1 MSTTS
6 QDFRT
11 DQRNAG
17 RLRKAVR
24 QRSWT
29 FIVILVIV
37 LSLFSYLAG
46 MYTISRDLAQTR
58 LLLQALQTE
67 TQKARR
73 DLAAQ
78 NSSQTNLQAQLQRT
92 KAELE
97 AIRPSKD
104 SFVIS
109 PNQSITVG
117 EGLLTIGLIGSP
129 TNGSV
134 SLNVN
139 GVRHALGSGDV
150 LQLNLTKSSCRIAVQ
165 SFDMFKATIV
175 ASCGTPT

>member
-6 QDFRT
+6 QGFRA
-11 DQRNAG
+11 DQKNAG
-17 RLRKAVR
+17 RVRTAVR
-24 QRSWT
+24 QRSWA
-29 FIVILVIV
+29 FIFVVVIV

-46 MYTISRDLAQTR
+46 MYAISRDLTQTR
-58 LLLQALQTE
+58 LLLQAAQTE

-78 NSSQTNLQAQLQRT
+78 NSSQSNLMAQLQKP

-104 SFVIS
+104 SLVIS
-109 PNQSITVG
+109 PNQSITVT

-129 TNGSV
+129 TNGSF

-139 GVRHALGSGDV
+139 GARHA
-150 LQLNLTKSSCRIAVQ
+150 
-165 SFDMFKATIV
+165 
-175 ASCGTPT
+175 